1 MKKIKQ
7 RLYYLDIARGFAIF
21 GMFTQHCMIVH
32 EVSGGEGESL
42 FANVMTLLG
51 TAPSAPVFMMI
62 MGIFSAKSK
71 TDPLKLMLRGIKLLV
86 LGFALNLFRFTMPLL
101 VAMLLL
107 DSGELQLTGD
117 NTLVKL
123 SFYVDILQLAGL
135 SLIFCALLKK
145 IAVPRKSILLLIFII
160 LFVSP
165 FLWGLFEGNLVSAL
179 FWGEADNVT
188 FPFFPWAVYPLLGIS
203 LSQCLTDSSVLD
215 QNLKKIRYC
224 GFILAVLGALMLLLS
239 TLKVLAFNIISPTGD
254 YFRSGASIHFLI
266 IGFILSWLP
275 ICRWSEQTFTVE
287 NSIIQVLIFWSRN
300 VTAIYFIQWTLFG
313 WSMLI
318 FGTNQQNAPV
328 SAAIGLAV
336 LLATHFSV
344 KKAWIRNLFSWV

>member
-1 MKKIKQ
+1 MSYRQKLRFSQ
-7 RLYYLDIARGFAIF
+7 AFL
-21 GMFTQHCMIVH
+21 
-32 EVSGGEGESL
+32 
-42 FANVMTLLG
+42 TLLLRPFPQG
-51 TAPSAPVFMMI
+51 LHVFTLDF
-62 MGIFSAKSK
+62 GHTQSK
-71 TDPLKLMLRGIKLLV
+71 TDPLKLMLRGIRLLM

-165 FLWGLFEGNLVSAL
+165 FLWGLFEGNLVSDL
-179 FWGEADNVT
+179 FWGEADNVA

-215 QNLKKIRYC
+215 QNLKKSDI
-224 GFILAVLGALMLLLS
+224 VAL
-239 TLKVLAFNIISPTGD
+239 F
-254 YFRSGASIHFLI
+254 
-266 IGFILSWLP
+266 
-275 ICRWSEQTFTVE
+275 
-287 NSIIQVLIFWSRN
+287 
-300 VTAIYFIQWTLFG
+300 
-313 WSMLI
+313 
-318 FGTNQQNAPV
+318 
-328 SAAIGLAV
+328 
-336 LLATHFSV
+336 
-344 KKAWIRNLFSWV
+344 